1 VSLIIQKDGLENLY
15 IADRRKF
22 EMGLFDVLKFVGDKA
37 ISHVESSVHEKF
49 RNMNN
54 SQLEMFVRQ
63 LEEKEEPNPQLLSM
77 AYDEMK
83 RRRMR

>member
-1 VSLIIQKDGLENLY
+1 
-15 IADRRKF
+15 
-22 EMGLFDVLKFVGDKA
+22 MGFFDVLKFVGDTA
-37 ISHVESSVHEKF
+37 VSHIENSVHEKF